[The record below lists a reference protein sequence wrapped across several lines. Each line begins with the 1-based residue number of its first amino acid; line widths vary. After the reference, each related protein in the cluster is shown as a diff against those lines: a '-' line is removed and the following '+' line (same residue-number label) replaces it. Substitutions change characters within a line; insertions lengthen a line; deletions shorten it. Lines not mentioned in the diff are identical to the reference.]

1 MPRKISV
8 FIFGDTNGDQT
19 MKIVLNGS
27 IKTFD
32 QVMKKLRV
40 TGQGPAGMI
49 VAADVGGDGR
59 GGLEGK
65 R

>member
-32 QVMKKLRV
+32 QVMKKLPV
-40 TGQGPAGMI
+40 TGQGPA
-49 VAADVGGDGR
+49 
-59 GGLEGK
+59 
-65 R
+65 